1 MAIVQN
7 PLIGRAKKSL
17 ANATFTT
24 WKGRNVVKGK
34 PISVANPQ
42 SPAQVAQR
50 TRFKGCVQFYAKN
63 RSALSPSMWRLAG
76 NVTDSNRWSIL
87 NQGLFRTDVLGIDP
101 SNVPDLTLS
110 TGDLD
115 ALSLENPMS
124 YAAGV
129 LTVPLVTVANA
140 MKALDTDLIRVVVVD
155 TDEQICDFAE
165 VTRLN
170 VNSPVD
176 VTLTA
181 PVAPTFKHIFAY
193 SYAVN
198 SKNTGKSVYL
208 GTLRT
213 V

>member
-1 MAIVQN
+1 
-7 PLIGRAKKSL
+7 
-17 ANATFTT
+17 
-24 WKGRNVVKGK
+24 
-34 PISVANPQ
+34 
-42 SPAQVAQR
+42 
-50 TRFKGCVQFYAKN
+50 
-63 RSALSPSMWRLAG
+63 
-76 NVTDSNRWSIL
+76 
-87 NQGLFRTDVLGIDP
+87 
-101 SNVPDLTLS
+101 
-110 TGDLD
+110 
-115 ALSLENPMS
+115 MS

-140 MKALDTDLIRVVVVD
+140 MKALDTDLVRVVVVD
-155 TDEQICDFAE
+155 TDEQICDFVE